1 MRRPSRPSRRADRSR
16 APREPAGP
24 PEEQRPAARA
34 AESDRL
40 AGYRLIRR
48 IASGDRADVYLA
60 AEVSNEGSPPGRPGA
75 ASDRSR
81 AALVALRVY
90 DADADG
96 AVVAVEVEAMAQ
108 VSALPRL
115 HDLATLA
122 DGRTCVVVERLM
134 GPNLA
139 SVIVE
144 RGLSCGEAV
153 TVLAPIAVAMGE
165 LERHGFAHTRL
176 ASSDVLFDAS
186 GRPRLIGTGAVRE
199 LDGAATDPAARTGL
213 LRDMYAAYARLVGEV
228 AAATRPAG
236 SLDPVTS
243 LMAELLD
250 TRPFRP
256 RPAEIERTLFAL
268 ATPKPVLS
276 LPGAV
281 VLGTAAHRLDDA
293 SSRDHVDPSTGPLWE
308 TGAPA
313 PAPQTASR
321 WLPAVFASAS
331 GIVDDTFSPADSHPD
346 VAMQPAGWLA
356 RLGARC
362 RSALAARRGVLI
374 VGGLA
379 GAAALVLALTLVP
392 PADEQPGA
400 QSAHAL
406 DPSASPAQDAT
417 DAPADSPERHGGPE
431 TSPAPPPDDATV
443 VAATA
448 ELLRRR
454 ETCFADL
461 EAACLDEV
469 LQPGSGIDEADH
481 VAMLAAQG
489 GDHRGGDA
497 DSAFAFDAAHVTG
510 RMGDAWLVEVPHT
523 DGERQPASVLVMRSE
538 AGLRLREI
546 FG

>member
-16 APREPAGP
+16 APREPDGP

-108 VSALPRL
+108 VGALPRL

-122 DGRTCVVVERLM
+122 DGRTCVVVERLA

-139 SVIVE
+139 QVILE

-186 GRPRLIGTGAVRE
+186 GRPRLIGTGAVRD
-199 LDGAATDPAARTGL
+199 LDVGTDPAARTGL

-243 LMAELLD
+243 LMAELLE

-293 SSRDHVDPSTGPLWE
+293 HARDRIDPTTGPIWE
-308 TGAPA
+308 SRSLA

-321 WLPAVFASAS
+321 WLPAAFASAS
-331 GIVDDTFSPADSHPD
+331 GLVDDAFSHGDSHQD

-356 RLGARC
+356 RLGARG

-392 PADEQPGA
+392 PADEDPGA

-406 DPSASPAQDAT
+406 DPSASPVGDAT
-417 DAPADSPERHGGPE
+417 DAPVESLEPHGPPGA
-431 TSPAPPPDDATV
+431 SPAPPPDDATV
-443 VAATA
+443 VAATV

-469 LQPGSGIDEADH
+469 LQPGSGIDEADR

-497 DSAFAFDAAHVTG
+497 DSAFTFDAAHVTG

-538 AGLRLREI
+538 AGWRLREI